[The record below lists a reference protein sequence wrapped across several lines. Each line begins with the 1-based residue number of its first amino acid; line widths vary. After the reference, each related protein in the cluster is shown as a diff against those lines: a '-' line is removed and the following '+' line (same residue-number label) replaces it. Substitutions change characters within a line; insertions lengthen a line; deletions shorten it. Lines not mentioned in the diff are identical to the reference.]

1 MSGTFTLALEAVL
14 ASVRGK
20 LSVTPTGWPESA
32 RSYIVPGALA
42 WDNCE
47 CGLLA
52 IEWQTANY
60 TAVFPTPRQ
69 VFADGCKPY
78 LALQLLV
85 TVLRC
90 APNPSANGDAP
101 SPEALGAAAIVNLDD
116 LEALLAGTAE
126 AASTLEDNNVILQ
139 YALGPVNP
147 AGPQGGCVGVT
158 QQIHL
163 GFANRWGPC

>member
-20 LSVTPTGWPESA
+20 LSVTPTGWPETA
-32 RSYIVPGALA
+32 RNSIVPGALA

-60 TAVFPTPRQ
+60 TAAFPNPRP
-69 VFADGCKPY
+69 VLADGCKPY

-90 APNPSANGDAP
+90 APNPGQQGEAP
-101 SPEALGAAAIVNLDD
+101 SPEALTAATIVQLDD
-116 LEALLAGTAE
+116 VEALLSGTAE

-139 YALGPVNP
+139 YSLGAVTPV
-147 AGPQGGCVGVT
+147 GPQGGCVGVT
-158 QQIHL
+158 QQMHL

>member
-1 MSGTFTLALEAVL
+1 VSGTFTLALEAIL

-20 LSVTPTGWPESA
+20 LTQTPSGWPVSA
-32 RSYIVPGALA
+32 QSYLVPGQLA

-52 IEWQTANY
+52 IEWQSASY
-60 TAVFPTPRQ
+60 TAVFPTPHQ
-69 VFADGCKPY
+69 QLADGCKPY

-90 APNPSANGDAP
+90 APSPNVNGDAP
-101 SPEALGAAAIVNLDD
+101 SPQSLQDAAIVNLDD
-116 LEALLAGTAE
+116 IEALLMGTAQ
-126 AASTLEDNNVILQ
+126 AVQTLDDSNMILQ
-139 YALGPVNP
+139 YALGSVNP

-158 QQIHL
+158 QQIFL

>member
-20 LSVTPTGWPESA
+20 LTATPTGWPSSA
-32 RSYIVPGALA
+32 RSYLVPGALA
-42 WDNCE
+42 WDDCQ

-60 TAVFPTPRQ
+60 TAVFPNPRPIL
-69 VFADGCKPY
+69 ADGCKPY

-90 APNPSANGDAP
+90 APNPNDRGEP
-101 SPEALGAAAIVNLDD
+101 PTPEALHDAAIVNLDD
-116 LEALLAGTAE
+116 VEAVLLGTSE
-126 AASTLEDNNVILQ
+126 AASTLESNHVILE
-139 YALGPVNP
+139 YSLGQVAP

-158 QQIHL
+158 QQIYL

>member
-1 MSGTFTLALEAVL
+1 VSGTFTLALEAVL

-20 LSVTPTGWPESA
+20 LTATPTGWPSSA
-32 RSYIVPGALA
+32 RSYLVPGALA
-42 WDNCE
+42 WDDCQ

-60 TAVFPTPRQ
+60 TAVFPNPRPIL
-69 VFADGCKPY
+69 ADGCKPY

-90 APNPSANGDAP
+90 APNPNDRGEPPTA
-101 SPEALGAAAIVNLDD
+101 EALHDAAIVNLDD
-116 LEALLAGTAE
+116 VEAVLLGTSE
-126 AASTLEDNNVILQ
+126 ATSTLESNHVILE
-139 YALGPVNP
+139 YSLGQVAP

-158 QQIHL
+158 QQIYL